1 MFRFL
6 GPFSLVFVRTSTE
19 IPLVRRSG
27 VFNTITAIVI
37 ALYSRADRSVP
48 KNVDQL
54 ISYFIDQSDFI
65 FEQSDWSMKQEV
77 RNFLRNLSNC

>member
-37 ALYSRADRSVP
+37 ALYSRANRSVP

-54 ISYFIDQSDFI
+54 IS
-65 FEQSDWSMKQEV
+65 
-77 RNFLRNLSNC
+77 